1 MNNNFHL
8 NLNILN
14 SHILPNTYSVCF
26 KCHHGVFLFLIF
38 MKKHFSIVS
47 LLGAT
52 EVAWY
57 KGDEVIKET
66 FDDFKFDH
74 EGELHRLTIAEVFP
88 EDSGVYKAEGSNA
101 TGANSSQFTILVNG
115 ELVTTITVLSCSMN
129 TSSGVLLIID
139 TRCQLV
145 NDAHARLSISTQPDF
160 HKCRGKN
167 PNN

>member
-1 MNNNFHL
+1 MPFASSVVTVFPNFAL
-8 NLNILN
+8 G
-14 SHILPNTYSVCF
+14 PTVFFTYKLEKVQY
-26 KCHHGVFLFLIF
+26 
-38 MKKHFSIVS
+38 SIVVS

-115 ELVTTITVLSCSMN
+115 ELFTTITVLSCSMN
-129 TSSGVLLIID
+129 SSSGVLLIID

-145 NDAHARLSISTQPDF
+145 NDVHARLSISIQPDF
-160 HKCRGKN
+160 HNVEETKKQTTRFPCSK
-167 PNN
+167 